1 MSVKL
6 LTEHHLEFLSWIGGC
21 TDSFESTLVKMP
33 RSWKSRVMAQMIVL
47 SFFIKKVFCTSV
59 AYIATN
65 YSPLIEFPGSPLHV
79 TDILL

>member
-6 LTEHHLEFLSWIGGC
+6 LTEQHLKFLSWIGGC
-21 TDSFESTLVKMP
+21 TDPFESTLVKMP
-33 RSWKSRVMAQMIVL
+33 HCWKSRITAQMIVL

-59 AYIATN
+59 AYTAAN
-65 YSPLIEFPGSPLHV
+65 YSPLIEFPCSPLHV

>member
-21 TDSFESTLVKMP
+21 TDSFESTHVKMP
-33 RSWKSRVMAQMIVL
+33 HCWKSSVTAQMIVL
-47 SFFIKKVFCTSV
+47 SFFIKKFF
-59 AYIATN
+59 ALALLIQQQIIL
-65 YSPLIEFPGSPLHV
+65 LIEFPGSPLHV